1 VIDNY
6 SALAYRKRLTGCT
19 IVIRSMTGYG
29 RKEASGDAGHFTIE
43 IRSVNNRYIDV
54 QVKVP
59 RGLSLLELRVKK
71 TVQERCSRGRFDV
84 LVTRNNDRE
93 KATRLVIDEVL
104 AAQYVGLLRD
114 LKMRY
119 GLAGEVDLSLVAGM
133 QNIITMTEVS
143 EDMETIWSLLAEGL
157 DAALTELDRMR
168 LDEGVALVRDITG
181 RINAIEGM
189 ARAIGAQ
196 SPQSVEKAR
205 KRMADTL
212 AKLLQEQPDPVRL
225 AQEIAILAERTDVT
239 EELTRLDSH
248 LGQFRAMLAG
258 GPEAV
263 GRKLDFLLQE
273 MGREV
278 NTIASKCQDA
288 AISLDVVQCK
298 AELEKIREQVQN
310 IE

>member
-1 VIDNY
+1 
-6 SALAYRKRLTGCT
+6 
-19 IVIRSMTGYG
+19 MTGYG
-29 RKEASGDAGHFTIE
+29 RKEASGEVGHFSIE

-54 QVKVP
+54 QAKMP

-71 TVQERCSRGRFDV
+71 AVQERCSRGRFDV
-84 LVTRNNDRE
+84 LITRNNDRE
-93 KATRLVIDEVL
+93 KATRLVVDDVL
-104 AAQYVGLLRD
+104 AGQYVGLLRD

-143 EDMETIWSLLAEGL
+143 EDMEAIWILLANGL
-157 DAALTELDRMR
+157 DAALDELDRMR
-168 LDEGVALVRDITG
+168 LDEGAALVRDITG
-181 RINAIEGM
+181 RIDAIEGM
-189 ARAIGAQ
+189 VRSIGAQ
-196 SPQSVEKAR
+196 SPLTVEKAR
-205 KRMADTL
+205 KRMADAV
-212 AKLLQEQPDPVRL
+212 AKLLQEQPDPARM

-248 LGQFRAMLAG
+248 LAQFRAMLIET
-258 GPEAV
+258 PEEAV

-288 AISLDVVQCK
+288 VISLDVVQSK